1 MADFDLF
8 NGDSDGI
15 FSLLQLRQVA
25 PRPNAERITGV
36 KRDIALFPRI
46 VGRAGPGDR
55 VTALDISMAKN
66 TAGLTQVLNDG
77 AYVFYVDH
85 HQTGVVPQSDR
96 LSVIT
101 DDAKETC
108 TAYLV
113 DQHLA
118 GAKAAWAVCGAY
130 GDNFQ
135 TLADT
140 IATSRGLD
148 LPMGRLREL
157 GELVNYNAYGMSV
170 EDLHIHPSALFDIL
184 LGYPG
189 PVEFLDDKHPIFTVL
204 QSGHRDDWNVAQ
216 SAREIDVSDAG
227 QILALPSGVASNRI
241 GGLFGN
247 ALVDE
252 DPEQGF
258 AVLTELEGGSD
269 YRVSIRAPRGRASTS
284 AAYLAT
290 QFGGGGRAAA
300 AGIDRLSDTDL
311 PHFIDRFRTAFRM
324 TDEDK
329 I

>member
-8 NGDSDGI
+8 NGDADGI
-15 FSLLQLRQVA
+15 FSLLQLRQTD
-25 PRPNAERITGV
+25 PRPDAERITGV
-36 KRDIALFPRI
+36 KRDISLFSRI
-46 VGRAGPGDR
+46 AGRVGRGDR

-66 TAGLTQVLNDG
+66 TVGLTHVLNDG
-77 AYVFYVDH
+77 AKVFYVDH
-85 HQTGVVPQSDR
+85 HQTGTVPQSDH
-96 LSVIT
+96 LTVIT

-113 DQHLA
+113 DEYLS

-135 TLADT
+135 DLADKIT
-140 IATSRGLD
+140 TLRGLN

-189 PVEFLDDKHPIFTVL
+189 PVEFLEDNHPIFETL
-204 QSGHRDDWNVAQ
+204 QLGHRDDWNVAQ

-227 QILALPSGVASNRI
+227 QVLSLPAGAASNRI

-252 DPEQGF
+252 EPDKGF
-258 AVLTELEGGSD
+258 AVLTALEDGSSF
-269 YRVSIRAPRGRASTS
+269 RVSIRAPRGRASGS
-284 AAYLAT
+284 AADIAA

-300 AGIDRLSDTDL
+300 AGIDALSQADL
-311 PHFIDRFRTAFRM
+311 ARFIDSFRTIFGAAAS
-324 TDEDK
+324 D
-329 I
+329 

>member
-8 NGDSDGI
+8 NGDADGI
-15 FSLLQLRQVA
+15 FSLLQLRQVD
-25 PRPNAERITGV
+25 PRPDAERITGV
-36 KRDIALFPRI
+36 KRDIKLFSRI
-46 VGRAGPGDR
+46 SGRVGQGDR

-77 AYVFYVDH
+77 ADVFYVDH
-85 HQTGVVPQSDR
+85 HQTGTVPESKR
-96 LSVIT
+96 LTVIT

-113 DQHLA
+113 NQHLA

-135 TLADT
+135 GLADT
-140 IATSRGLD
+140 IAASLD

-157 GELVNYNAYGMSV
+157 GELVNYNAYGMTI

-189 PVEFLDDKHPIFTVL
+189 PVEFLDDAHPIFETL

-216 SAREIDVSDAG
+216 SASEIDVSDAG
-227 QILALPSGVASNRI
+227 QILSLPSSAASNRI

-252 DPEQGF
+252 EPEKGF
-258 AVLTELEGGSD
+258 AVLTELPDGSS
-269 YRVSIRAPRGRASTS
+269 YRVSIRAPRGRATTS
-284 AAYLAT
+284 AAYIAT

-300 AGIDRLSDTDL
+300 AGIDTLNEADL
-311 PHFIDRFRTAFRM
+311 ARFIDTFRTAFA
-324 TDEDK
+324 TSPEG
-329 I
+329 